1 MSDAFG
7 FGPVPLAGESPKDK
21 KTCAFCERSTTVS
34 PKFIRIGPDRR
45 LGDVPLLLTRMTHPE
60 SQYVCLQHWE
70 ENKHLYEV
78 GSRHTHDC
86 STQQTTDL
94 CTNTHTQ
101 KRFGRDSF
109 EGNPTSVD
117 AVLLASQCVCY
128 PSFHYHLTYHSNFE
142 AAESEFKQAHKK

>member
-94 CTNTHTQ
+94 CTNTHTHTETLWT
-101 KRFGRDSF
+101 GL
-109 EGNPTSVD
+109 V
-117 AVLLASQCVCY
+117 
-128 PSFHYHLTYHSNFE
+128 
-142 AAESEFKQAHKK
+142 